1 MYFKTVQRKLIFAFF
16 SIGKI
21 KTYLLSKIQV
31 IYKQKAYDGNT
42 FTAKQL
48 WKTKWFYKST

>member
-1 MYFKTVQRKLIFAFF
+1 MYFKTVQRKLIFAVF

-21 KTYLLSKIQV
+21 KTYLLSKTQV
-31 IYKQKAYDGNT
+31 IYKQKTYDGNT

-48 WKTKWFYKST
+48 